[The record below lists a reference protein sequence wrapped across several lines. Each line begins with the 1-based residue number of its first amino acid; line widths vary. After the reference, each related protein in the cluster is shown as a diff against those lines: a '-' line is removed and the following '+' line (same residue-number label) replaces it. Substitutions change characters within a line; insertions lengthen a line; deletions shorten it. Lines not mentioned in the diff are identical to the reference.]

1 MKALAAALASLW
13 PLAALACADG
23 GYQELDHRH
32 RTPGDALRDMRRGE
46 AKVCAVV
53 DVRAPRRVGEEADFW
68 FVRRMR
74 DRRDG
79 GIALDRLPTRPGATC
94 WSSVASGSAASRS
107 AAGSTVTP
115 PAWSSWPSGS
125 STRGSSRPVLP
136 LGKTAGSLA
145 NSTASVMSMW

>member
-53 DVRAPRRVGEEADFW
+53 DVRAPRRAGEEADFW
-68 FVRRMR
+68 FVRHMR

-79 GIALDRLPTRPGATC
+79 GIALDRLPHAARRDLLEFCGERKCRVTVHGRLDGRAPGL
-94 WSSVASGSAASRS
+94 VI
-107 AAGSTVTP
+107 
-115 PAWSSWPSGS
+115 
-125 STRGSSRPVLP
+125 
-136 LGKTAGSLA
+136 LA
-145 NSTASVMSMW
+145 ERLEYTW